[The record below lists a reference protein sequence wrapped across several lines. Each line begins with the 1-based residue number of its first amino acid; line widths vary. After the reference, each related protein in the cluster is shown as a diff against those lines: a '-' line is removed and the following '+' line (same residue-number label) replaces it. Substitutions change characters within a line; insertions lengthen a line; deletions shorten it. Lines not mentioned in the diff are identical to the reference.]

1 MSEERYDKA
10 ARIIIKAGSLPFP
23 INETLISIIKQ
34 MINEEELTLVEAFRR
49 KVSQTLEELR
59 KSSKMPDDQILR
71 LVKSLAKKGYIFN
84 QPNSEGIMVYRL
96 MPLVMVGAFEY
107 TFMGKIQ
114 HTADE
119 KALAELFACYFDEV
133 EDFIQ
138 MNYDSIIPIF
148 EKMRPFDRTLPIL
161 EKNVSGNE
169 VQIIV
174 NENLEVPE
182 EDIIPTQRI
191 EDLIQKF
198 DDIAVGH
205 CFCRNHKDLLGEPCK
220 QTQLRENCFT
230 FGKSA
235 RFVSEQGF
243 ARLVSKEEALKIMK
257 QSEQD
262 GLVHK
267 AFHPHSDIQKAE
279 TSVCNCC
286 KCCCGTLDWWRG
298 GMTAMINS
306 TNYLSSIDE
315 DLCTG
320 CGICVEKCSV
330 EAIHLNT
337 ENIAKVN
344 EKICIG
350 CGVCAHFCPEN
361 AIRLIEGMRRVY
373 VPPPKLY

>member
-1 MSEERYDKA
+1 LSEERYNKA

-23 INETLISIIKQ
+23 INDTLVNIIKE
-34 MINEEELTLVEAFRR
+34 MINEEDLAFIDAFRR
-49 KVSQTLEELR
+49 KTSQTLEELR
-59 KSSKMPDDQILR
+59 KSSKMSDEQILR
-71 LVKSLAKKGYIFN
+71 HVKSLAKKGYIFN
-84 QPNSEGIMVYRL
+84 QPNSKGVMVYRL

-107 TFMGKIQ
+107 SFMGRIH
-114 HTADE
+114 HTPEE
-119 KALAELFACYFDEV
+119 KALAELFAKYFDEV

-138 MNYDSIIPIF
+138 ANYDNIIPMF

-161 EKNVSGNE
+161 EQNVSGNE
-169 VQIIV
+169 IQIKV
-174 NENLEVPE
+174 NKELNTPE
-182 EDIIPTQRI
+182 EVILPTQNI
-191 EDLIQKF
+191 EDLIEKF

-220 QTQLRENCFT
+220 QTELRENCFT

-235 RFVSEQGF
+235 RYVSEQGF
-243 ARLVSKEEALKIMK
+243 ARLISKEEALKIMK
-257 QSEQD
+257 ESEKD

-267 AFHPHSDIQKAE
+267 AFHPHSDIQREE

-286 KCCCGTLDWWRG
+286 KCCCGTLEWWRG

-306 TNYLSSIDE
+306 TNFLSSIDK

-320 CGICVEKCSV
+320 CGICIEKCPV
-330 EAIHLNT
+330 EAIKLDT
-337 ENIAKVN
+337 EDIAIVN

-361 AIRLIEGMRRVY
+361 AVALIEGMRRVY
-373 VPPPKLY
+373 VPPPKMH